1 MQSLFLTEY
10 IKSSMFLHDLKE
22 KLADRSVNFDLIESD
37 INYDESPVL
46 AITPGNKPD
55 NAPLI
60 NARKDAIATTKHP
73 LIILNELNCNFI
85 ISLIK
90 WLKKEQSIT
99 ILNMHTWLWSYG
111 KKLLQETNDL
121 DIIPNDFNI
130 FEPIDL
136 ENLWNILKKNWK
148 QYIRIPHKEMPSAIF
163 DVDELWIIDSEL
175 LENLDSISL
184 KTYWFVWNDWTILST
199 WSLFSSAI
207 QTWEILQNH
216 NKQLN
221 IFILQNLNSSRSE
234 SIIDSIKNSNN
245 LFILI
250 DHNDSDNIKNRINK
264 RINSLKLN
272 NIKINI
278 ISPKYKN
285 LTTIFNEY
293 QEEQA
298 LFDPEHLANR
308 ILSKL

>member
-1 MQSLFLTEY
+1 
-10 IKSSMFLHDLKE
+10 
-22 KLADRSVNFDLIESD
+22 
-37 INYDESPVL
+37 
-46 AITPGNKPD
+46 
-55 NAPLI
+55 
-60 NARKDAIATTKHP
+60 
-73 LIILNELNCNFI
+73 
-85 ISLIK
+85 
-90 WLKKEQSIT
+90 
-99 ILNMHTWLWSYG
+99 MHTWLWSYG